1 MSFIQRRLL
10 NTFAYS
16 MQGFQAAWKSE
27 EAVRVEV
34 MLLPLVILGGLWL
47 GNGPIEKLMM
57 IGVGFIVL
65 IVELLNSGLEKCIDR
80 ISPEIHP
87 LSKYVKDVGSAAVFC
102 SLSLFVLTWG
112 VILWSHWSK

>member
-27 EAVRVEV
+27 EAVRVEII
-34 MLLPLVILGGLWL
+34 MLPFVIAGGLWI
-47 GNGPIEKLMM
+47 GQGPIEKLMM

-80 ISPEIHP
+80 ISPELHP
-87 LSKYVKDVGSAAVFC
+87 LSKYVKDVGSSAVFC
-102 SLSLFVLTWG
+102 ALALFVLTWS
-112 VILWSHWSK
+112 VILWSHWAK